1 MNVFKLKLQ
10 KNKILMKVHKSTILL
25 ILFTGFL
32 FSCIA
37 NNNYGMP
44 IVQTAIPRIE
54 MMSNAPKPYKIID
67 WKQKAKDYDAYVFD
81 FNPDMSTGPMIWL
94 DNSQRNLPQITFGLY
109 TAINDCRQGST
120 HNNGEFHESL
130 NSLSAILGAG
140 LMGIDKTRQNGYNY
154 VKMTQ
159 NYFNS
164 ANGWNIMMNNTSP
177 EVALQGGGYGRD
189 WWYDVLPNVL
199 FYAVCDVFPNVEN
212 ADNIQR
218 SIAEQFCKADS
229 VLNGNYDY
237 SYFNYAQMKGMVNQI
252 PFEQDAAGG
261 HGYVLY
267 AAYNKYRNAR
277 YLAHAK
283 SAIAALDGQ
292 KESRFY
298 EILLPMGIYT
308 AARLNAEQGTHFN
321 VEKMINWVFDGCKSP
336 KGRTGWGV
344 IVGKWGEYDVSGL
357 QGSIIDGGGYAFL
370 MNSMKMAWPLVPM
383 VKYDPRF
390 ARAIGK
396 WMLNNV
402 NSARLFF
409 PNEIPDRNQWLPE
422 MKNYTHSLV
431 AYEGLRYSD
440 CYAKPILK
448 DVHPVALG
456 DGPNWNPK
464 NPKESMF
471 SLYST
476 SPVGIMGAIVDTTNV
491 KMILRLNCN
500 KTDFYANTTYPT
512 YLYYNPYTINKNVTY
527 HPSGQVDVFD
537 IVSKKY
543 VAKAIS
549 SDTQISIPA
558 DQASLLVELP
568 AGAKIEILNNKMQVN
583 GIIFS
588 YK

>member
-1 MNVFKLKLQ
+1 MKIFK
-10 KNKILMKVHKSTILL
+10 S
-25 ILFTGFL
+25 FL
-32 FSCIA
+32 FFFSLAVVITACSA
-37 NNNYGMP
+37 NADYGLP
-44 IVQTAIPRIE
+44 VVQKAVPRIE
-54 MMSNAPKPYKIID
+54 LMPNVPQPYKIIN
-67 WKQKAKDYDAYVFD
+67 WKQKARDYDAYVFD
-81 FNPDMSTGPMIWL
+81 FNPDVPAGTMIWL

-109 TAINDCRQGST
+109 TAINDCRQGPN

-140 LMGIDKTRQNGYNY
+140 LMGIDKTHQNGYNY
-154 VKMTQ
+154 VKMIQ
-159 NYFNS
+159 NYYNS
-164 ANGWNIMMNNTSP
+164 GTGWNIMMNNTCP
-177 EVALQGGGYGRD
+177 EVARLGGGYGRD

-212 ADNIQR
+212 ADNIQH

-237 SYFNYAQMKGMVNQI
+237 SYFDYGQMKGMINQI
-252 PFEQDAAGG
+252 PLQQDAAGG

-267 AAYNKYRNAR
+267 AAYQKYHDAR

-308 AARLNAEQGTHFN
+308 AARLNAEQGTN
-321 VEKMINWVFDGCKSP
+321 YDIDKMINWVFDGCKSP
-336 KGRTGWGV
+336 TGRTGWGV
-344 IVGKWGEYDVSGL
+344 IVGKWGDYDVSGL
-357 QGSIIDGGGYAFL
+357 QGSTTDGGGYAFL
-370 MNSMKMAWPLVPM
+370 MNSMKMSWPLVPM
-383 VKYDPRF
+383 VKYQPQF

-402 NSARLFF
+402 NAARLFF
-409 PNEIPDRNQWLPE
+409 PNEIPNGNQWLPE
-422 MKNYTHSLV
+422 MKDYTHSLV

-440 CYAKPILK
+440 CYNKPTLK

-464 NPKESMF
+464 NPKETMF

-476 SPVGIMGAIVDTTNV
+476 SPVGIMGAIVDTTDV

-500 KTDFYANTTYPT
+500 KTDFYADKPYPV
-512 YLYYNPYTINKNVTY
+512 YLYYNPYLIDKEVTY
-527 HPSGQVDVFD
+527 LPSGNVDVFD
-537 IVSKKY
+537 IISKKY
-543 VAKAIS
+543 LAKNIN
-549 SDTQISIPA
+549 SDTKINIPA
-558 DQASLLVELP
+558 NQACLLVELP
-568 AGAKIEILNNKMQVN
+568 SGAKITNKNNKLEVN
-583 GIIFS
+583 GVFIS
-588 YK
+588 YQ

>member
-1 MNVFKLKLQ
+1 
-10 KNKILMKVHKSTILL
+10 MKKYKSTL
-25 ILFTGFL
+25 ILIFLIGLL
-32 FSCIA
+32 FSCVA
-37 NNNYGMP
+37 NDNYGIP
-44 IVQTAIPRIE
+44 VVQIAIPRIE
-54 MMSNAPKPYKIID
+54 MMPSTPKPYKIID
-67 WKQKAKDYDAYVFD
+67 WKQKAKEYDAYVFD
-81 FNPDMSTGPMIWL
+81 FNPDMPAGRMIWL

-109 TAINDCRQGST
+109 TAINDVRQGPG

-140 LMGIDKTRQNGYNY
+140 LIGIDKTHQNGYNY
-154 VKMTQ
+154 VKMIQ

-164 ANGWNIMMNNTSP
+164 GTGWNIMMNNTCP
-177 EVALQGGGYGRD
+177 EIAQQGGGYGRD

-199 FYAVCDVFPNVEN
+199 FYAICDVFPNVEN

-218 SIAEQFCKADS
+218 SIAEKFCKADS

-237 SYFNYAQMKGMVNQI
+237 SYFDYGQLKGMVSKI
-252 PFEQDAAGG
+252 PFQQDAAGG

-267 AAYNKYRNAR
+267 AAYEKYKNAR

-283 SAIAALDGQ
+283 SAIAALNGQ

-308 AARLNAEQGTHFN
+308 AARLNAEQGTN
-321 VEKMINWVFDGCKSP
+321 YDIKKMMNWVFDGCKSP
-336 KGRTGWGV
+336 TGRTGWGV
-344 IVGKWGEYDVSGL
+344 IVGKWGDYDVSGL

-409 PNEIPDRNQWLPE
+409 PNEIPDSNQWLPE

-431 AYEGLRYSD
+431 AYEGLRYED
-440 CYAKPILK
+440 CYNKPSLK
-448 DVHPVALG
+448 EVHPVALG

-464 NPKESMF
+464 NPKETMF

-476 SPVGIMGAIVDTTNV
+476 SPIGIMGAIVDTTDV

-500 KTDFYANTTYPT
+500 VTDFYANITYPT
-512 YLYYNPYTINKNVTY
+512 YLYYNPYSVSKTVTY
-527 HPSGQVDVFD
+527 HPTGLSDVFD
-537 IVSKKY
+537 IVSKTY

-549 SDTQISIPA
+549 RDTPIIVPA
-558 DQASLLVELP
+558 DQARLLVEIP
-568 AGAKIEILNNKMQVN
+568 SGAVIEHKKNLLLIK
-583 GIIFS
+583 GIPIS
-588 YK
+588 YR